1 MPAETTEARP
11 AGGLRSLGRALSSR
25 NYRLFFAGQGI
36 SLVGTW
42 MSRIATGW
50 LVFRLARPDPAL
62 LLGVVS
68 FVSQS
73 PTFFLAP
80 LSGVLIDRWDRHRV
94 LVLTQA
100 LSAAQS
106 LLLALVAFFAA
117 PGWGAITLVLLLG
130 LVQGVLNAFDMPARQ
145 AFLVEMITRKEDLPN
160 AIALNSSLVNSAR
173 LLGPTAAGV
182 IIALTGEA
190 WCFLIDAVSYLAVIA
205 ALLRMDVPKREPPA
219 APRAPV
225 LRGLR
230 EGLGYAFGFPPIRAL
245 LLLLAL
251 VSLAGMPY
259 TVLLPVF
266 AEDVLG
272 GGPAA
277 LGLLSGATGVGAL
290 AGALYLASRRSVLG
304 LGRVIVLAAG
314 LFGAAL
320 IAFSLSRAL
329 WLSLGLMA
337 LAGLGMMVQMAASNT
352 ILQTI
357 VEDDKRGRVMSL
369 YGMAFLGM
377 APFGSLLAGVVADRL
392 GAPWAVLMGGAACVV
407 AAAAFAWQLPRLRE
421 HVRPVYVRLGILPEV
436 AAGLQAAAEPSPV
449 PPGQQPAG
457 RAG

>member
-1 MPAETTEARP
+1 MPAETTDASP
-11 AGGLRSLGRALSSR
+11 TGGLRSLGRALSSR
-25 NYRLFFAGQGI
+25 NYRLFFAGQGV
-36 SLVGTW
+36 SLIGTW

-50 LVFRLARPDPAL
+50 LVFRLARPDAAL
-62 LLGVVS
+62 MLGVVS

-100 LSAAQS
+100 LSAVQS
-106 LLLALVAFFAA
+106 LLLALVALFAT
-117 PGWGAITLVLLLG
+117 PGPGAIVQVLLLG

-145 AFLVEMITRKEDLPN
+145 AFLVEMVGRKEDLPN
-160 AIALNSSLVNSAR
+160 AIALNSSLVNGAR

-190 WCFLIDAVSYLAVIA
+190 WCFLIDAVSYTAVIV
-205 ALLRMDVPKREPPA
+205 ALLMMDVPRREAPA
-219 APRAPV
+219 GPRTPL

-230 EGLGYAFGFPPIRAL
+230 EGLVYAFGFPPIRAL
-245 LLLLAL
+245 LLMSAL
-251 VSLAGMPY
+251 ISLAGMPY

-266 AEDVLG
+266 AEDILKE
-272 GGPAA
+272 GPYA
-277 LGLLSGATGVGAL
+277 LGLLSGASGVGAL

-304 LGRVIVLAAG
+304 LGRVIVLAAA

-320 IAFSLSRAL
+320 VGFALSRSL
-329 WLSLGLMA
+329 WLSLGLMV
-337 LAGLGMMVQMAASNT
+337 LSGLGLMVQMAASNT

-369 YGMAFLGM
+369 YSMAFLGM
-377 APFGSLLAGVVADRL
+377 APFGSLLAGVVADWL
-392 GAPWAVLMGGAACVV
+392 GAPWAVALGGIACVL
-407 AAAAFAWQLPRLRE
+407 AAAAFAVRLPFLRTL
-421 HVRPVYVRLGILPEV
+421 VRPIYVQRGIVPEIAV
-436 AAGLQAAAEPSPV
+436 GIEAATTITQ
-449 PPGQQPAG
+449 PPQD
-457 RAG
+457 